1 MKKFILSVSVFL
13 LSIYLAYAC
22 DFEFT
27 TKDNKTSVKPGEE
40 FVINVKLSL
49 THRSCKVAAKDTKF
63 KFEGMDIVGATD
75 WKQETPM
82 IYTRQIKAKAN
93 SDNSKKID
101 LPKLPTR
108 HYSVSTSCRL
118 TPVSPLTSTRH
129 RL

>member
-1 MKKFILSVSVFL
+1 MKKFILSVSVLL
-13 LSIYLAYAC
+13 LSISMASAC

-63 KFEGMDIVGATD
+63 KFEGMEIVGATD

-93 SDNSKKID
+93 SDNSKKIMLTATRTCD
-101 LPKLPTR
+101 KDGGHGVFSLPKN
-108 HYSVSTSCRL
+108 
-118 TPVSPLTSTRH
+118 
-129 RL
+129 